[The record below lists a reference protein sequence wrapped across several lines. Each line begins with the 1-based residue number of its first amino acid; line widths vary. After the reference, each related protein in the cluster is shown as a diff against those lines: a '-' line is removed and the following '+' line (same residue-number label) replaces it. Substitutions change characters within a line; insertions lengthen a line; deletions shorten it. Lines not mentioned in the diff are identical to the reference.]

1 MTIALHNTQ
10 QIIRL
15 LDGIPYLIEQ
25 PVRMSTPNVTEVR
38 RMELLQAPFADG
50 LMMVSQVLRSL
61 LRKIASLTTKSRKI
75 QQHVYLAWETAPLQ
89 EWGQST
95 TREMDNRGEN
105 RGWGRKNIYIC
116 SQYST
121 NWPVHNIF
129 RPVSALQ
136 ENTVKVAQYSFSGSS
151 SRERFWIKS
160 FQCQEILLKVK

>member
-38 RMELLQAPFADG
+38 RMELLQAPFTDG

-75 QQHVYLAWETAPLQ
+75 QQNVYLAWETAPLQ
-89 EWGQST
+89 E
-95 TREMDNRGEN
+95 
-105 RGWGRKNIYIC
+105 
-116 SQYST
+116 
-121 NWPVHNIF
+121 
-129 RPVSALQ
+129 
-136 ENTVKVAQYSFSGSS
+136 
-151 SRERFWIKS
+151 
-160 FQCQEILLKVK
+160 

>member
-15 LDGIPYLIEQ
+15 LDGIPHLIEQ

-75 QQHVYLAWETAPLQ
+75 QTNVYLAWETAPLQ
-89 EWGQST
+89 E
-95 TREMDNRGEN
+95 
-105 RGWGRKNIYIC
+105 
-116 SQYST
+116 
-121 NWPVHNIF
+121 
-129 RPVSALQ
+129 
-136 ENTVKVAQYSFSGSS
+136 
-151 SRERFWIKS
+151 
-160 FQCQEILLKVK
+160 

>member
-15 LDGIPYLIEQ
+15 LDGIPHLIEQ

-89 EWGQST
+89 E
-95 TREMDNRGEN
+95 
-105 RGWGRKNIYIC
+105 
-116 SQYST
+116 
-121 NWPVHNIF
+121 
-129 RPVSALQ
+129 
-136 ENTVKVAQYSFSGSS
+136 
-151 SRERFWIKS
+151 
-160 FQCQEILLKVK
+160 